1 MSLKTTFRR
10 LSRVW
15 HDPWAAFLAARPPLS
30 TLTQWEVARL
40 PPFVQQCA
48 VARNYLALLGL
59 LDWMGFP
66 AREAARSWPGC
77 EPLPLAAFAAAYLVK
92 LDRHLPHM
100 ADLHTFLLE
109 HPALV
114 WVLGFPLTASREYP
128 WGFDVAA
135 SLPTHRHF
143 SRLLRTVPNPT
154 FQFLVDRSVACIQT
168 ELREAVPDFG
178 QCIALDTK
186 HILAW
191 AQENNPK
198 AYVKERYK
206 KDKRLKGDPDARLG
220 VKRRRNQWVSS
231 QAAPPTP
238 LDEPLPA
245 GTISVAEYYWGYAS
259 GIVTTKVPGWGEFV
273 LAELTQPFDRPEV
286 SYFFPLMEA
295 TERRFGFRP
304 RYGAFDAAFDAWY
317 VYAYF
322 HRDDET
328 EGFAAV
334 PFAQRGG
341 QRKTFAAN
349 GLPLC
354 EAGLAMP
361 LKYRFT
367 SRTDLFPHEKGRH
380 VCPLLFP
387 EVTSASCP
395 IQHENWPKGGCQTTM
410 ATSIGA
416 RLRYQLDW
424 DSAAYKAVY
433 NQRTAT
439 ERFNAQ
445 AVALGIERPHL
456 RNQASITNHNTLL
469 YTLLNLHALQ
479 RVRQRKAQRD

>member
-1 MSLKTTFRR
+1 MSLKTTFHR
-10 LSRVW
+10 LRRVW
-15 HDPWAAFLAARPPLS
+15 YDPCEAFLAARPPLS
-30 TLTQWEVARL
+30 VLAQWELSRL
-40 PPFVQQCA
+40 PFFVQQCA
-48 VARNYLALLGL
+48 VARKYLTMLGL
-59 LDWMGFP
+59 LDWTGFP
-66 AREAARSWPGC
+66 ERDAARSWPGC

-92 LDRHLPHM
+92 LDRHLPHI

-114 WVLGFPLTASREYP
+114 WVLGFPFTPASQDP
-128 WGFDVAA
+128 WGFDVVA

-143 SRLLRTVPNPT
+143 SRLLRTVPNAT
-154 FQFLVDRSVACIQT
+154 FQFLLDRSVARIQT
-168 ELREAVPDFG
+168 ELAEAAPDFG

-220 VKRRRNQWVSS
+220 VKRRRNQRVSS
-231 QAAPPTP
+231 QEPPPTP

-245 GTISVAEYYWGYAS
+245 GVISVAEYYWGYAS
-259 GIVTTKVPGWGEFV
+259 GIVATKVPGWGEFV
-273 LAELTQPFDRPEV
+273 LAELTQPFDCAEV

-295 TERRFGFRP
+295 TERRLGFRP

-317 VYAYF
+317 VYEFF
-322 HRDDET
+322 HRNDET
-328 EGFAAV
+328 GGFAAV

-341 QRKTFAAN
+341 QRKTFDAN

-361 LKYRFT
+361 LKYRFI
-367 SRTDLFPHEKGRH
+367 SRTELFPHEKGRH

-387 EVTSASCP
+387 EVSGASCP
-395 IQHENWPKGGCQTTM
+395 ILHDNWPKGGCQTTM

-416 RLRYQLDW
+416 RLRYQLDREGE
-424 DSAAYKAVY
+424 AYKTIY
-433 NQRTAT
+433 KQRSAS
-439 ERFNAQ
+439 ERINAQ

-469 YTLLNLHALQ
+469 YTLINLHALQ
-479 RVRQRKAQRD
+479 RVRQRIA